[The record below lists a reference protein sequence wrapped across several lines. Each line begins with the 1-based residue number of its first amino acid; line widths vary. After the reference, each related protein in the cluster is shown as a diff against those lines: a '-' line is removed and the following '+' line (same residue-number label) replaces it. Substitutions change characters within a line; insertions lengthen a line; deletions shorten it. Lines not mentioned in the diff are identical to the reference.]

1 MCGHGTFTD
10 RKTMEFEKAI
20 SGLMI
25 FVFIAVIILEF
36 ALGHIP
42 DEDE

>member
-1 MCGHGTFTD
+1 
-10 RKTMEFEKAI
+10 MEFEKAI

-25 FVFIAVIILEF
+25 FVFIVVIILEF

-42 DEDE
+42 DEDD

>member
-1 MCGHGTFTD
+1 
-10 RKTMEFEKAI
+10 MEFEKTI

-36 ALGHIP
+36 ALGYVP
-42 DEDE
+42 DEDD

>member
-1 MCGHGTFTD
+1 MELE
-10 RKTMEFEKAI
+10 KTI

-25 FVFIAVIILEF
+25 LVFVVIVIAEF

-42 DEDE
+42 DEDD

>member
-1 MCGHGTFTD
+1 MSFEGTV
-10 RKTMEFEKAI
+10 

-25 FVFIAVIILEF
+25 VIFIAVIILEF

-42 DEDE
+42 DEDD

>member
-1 MCGHGTFTD
+1 MSFEGTV
-10 RKTMEFEKAI
+10 

-25 FVFIAVIILEF
+25 VIFIAVIILEF